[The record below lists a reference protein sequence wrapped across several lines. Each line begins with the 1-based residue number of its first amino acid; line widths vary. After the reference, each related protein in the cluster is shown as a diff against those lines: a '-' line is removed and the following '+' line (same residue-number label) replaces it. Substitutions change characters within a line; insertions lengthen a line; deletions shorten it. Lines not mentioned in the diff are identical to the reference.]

1 MTAKA
6 SAARRNEHS
15 FDVQTLS
22 GEQLNKLKTRAD
34 TDYLVIDLG
43 QVKKRNPVFN
53 ETVRVAMRAAMSA
66 VLASMNMPDTGTQ
79 KTYVTRSKAPVVTL
93 DEAKTGRVARAERNA
108 RRLEQ
113 LTARILEE
121 SEWLTARELS
131 EKANF
136 QNSNPSAGPNRWK
149 SAGSIF
155 ALQLNG
161 KDNYPLYALDEGFR
175 PVPVV
180 KQVISLFGERK
191 TPWGLAI
198 WFGSANS
205 WLGGSKP
212 KDMLTTQPQQVLQA
226 AQAELDGGSHG

>member
-1 MTAKA
+1 MTVKA
-6 SAARRNEHS
+6 SAARRNELS
-15 FDVQTLS
+15 FDVQTLN
-22 GEQLNKLKTRAD
+22 GEQLNKLKTNAD

-43 QVKKRNPVFN
+43 QAVERNPVFN
-53 ETVRVAMRAAMSA
+53 ETVKVAMRAAMNA
-66 VLASMNMPDTGTQ
+66 VLASMNMPETETK
-79 KTYVTRSKAPVVTL
+79 KTNVTRRKAPVVTL
-93 DEAKTGRVARAERNA
+93 DEAKTDRVARAERNA

>member
-6 SAARRNEHS
+6 SAARRNERS

-43 QVKKRNPVFN
+43 QAKERNPVFN

-66 VLASMNMPDTGTQ
+66 VLASMNMLDTGTK
-79 KTYVTRSKAPVVTL
+79 KTHVTRSKAPVVTL

-180 KQVISLFGERK
+180 KQILSLFGERK

-205 WLGGSKP
+205 WLEGSKP
-212 KDMLTTQPQQVLQA
+212 KDMLTTQPQRVLQA